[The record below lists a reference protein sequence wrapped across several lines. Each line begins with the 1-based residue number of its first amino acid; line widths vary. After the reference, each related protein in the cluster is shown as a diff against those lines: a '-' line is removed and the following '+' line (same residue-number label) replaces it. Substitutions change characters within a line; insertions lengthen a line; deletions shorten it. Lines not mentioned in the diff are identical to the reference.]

1 MFTLSG
7 RGSQLETILFPNVD
21 VSHGKWEIALVSL
34 ATYNSIPNVEAGVNN
49 RLRFGKAATTVYR
62 TGRRHARSSSDGLDI
77 IFPEGIYQVDD
88 IYKHVVEV
96 CKRSSLTDLEF
107 QLYANNNTFRT
118 ELYSSTL
125 PIDFTGNDTIGPLIG
140 FTEKRVLQ
148 PGVWH
153 IADSTANIQR
163 ANAIRV
169 VCNVAHESFD
179 NRGRETHALYSFFPT
194 VEPGFQII
202 EAPVNLTYLPVYTK
216 QLKSIKVHL
225 EDSETGRY
233 INLRDEPLTVRLH
246 LRPRQQ

>member
-7 RGSQLETILFPNVD
+7 RGSQLETVLFPNVD
-21 VSHGKWEIALVSL
+21 VSHGKWEIALISL
-34 ATYNSIPNVEAGVNN
+34 STYNSVPNVEGGVND

-62 TGRRHARSSSDGLDI
+62 TGRRRARSNSDGLEI
-77 IFPEGIYQVDD
+77 IFPEGIYQIDD

-96 CKRSSLTDLEF
+96 CKRSNLTDLEF

-125 PIDFTGNDTIGPLIG
+125 PIDFTANDTIGPLIG
-140 FTEKRVLQ
+140 FTEKRVLE
-148 PGVWH
+148 PGRWH
-153 IADSTANIQR
+153 IADTTANIQR
-163 ANAIRV
+163 AHAIRV

-202 EAPVNLTYLPVYTK
+202 ETPVNLTYLPVYTK